1 MLSSPTFFVHNNFFF
16 RYTSLWPLSNVSK
29 LVQKMKL
36 KFRWNTHKEKLFNVR
51 RVRDLLMY
59 IHSPTFTLR
68 VHIEIILRDA
78 AICNCN
84 YPKDLRTL
92 RCLNEWERKSSM
104 NGQKTCKVHRKI
116 FYGHCH
122 ELVEVISEKNN
133 GNFSLNLSP
142 RVIIMTEFSRV
153 SEIMACGHCRVT

>member
-92 RCLNEWERKSSM
+92 RCLNAESEREKVQWMDRKHAKCTEKYFMDIVM
-104 NGQKTCKVHRKI
+104 NSWRSLVKKI
-116 FYGHCH
+116 TA
-122 ELVEVISEKNN
+122 IS
-133 GNFSLNLSP
+133 
-142 RVIIMTEFSRV
+142 
-153 SEIMACGHCRVT
+153 H